1 MILDKIGYQGQT
13 VRHTYR
19 YVTYN
24 NYTQSNS
31 RYIEN
36 DNLVGLWI
44 IHPCLSQHSTLQL
57 GNHLRTLFY
66 GGHDRD
72 KPGQLTH
79 NVTLDT
85 HTHIGLFLQVPVQSL
100 CPLIFLIQIFAI
112 DVHSN
117 VIPLPL
123 PNNYLLP
130 LLLVCATLL
139 WTSFFHNLALLWD
152 SLS

>member
-13 VRHTYR
+13 VRHTYK

-36 DNLVGLWI
+36 DNLVACG
-44 IHPCLSQHSTLQL
+44 SFTLVSANIL
-57 GNHLRTLFY
+57 LFSLVITSAPYSMVVMIGTNMANLPTMLHL
-66 GGHDRD
+66 
-72 KPGQLTH
+72 
-79 NVTLDT
+79 T